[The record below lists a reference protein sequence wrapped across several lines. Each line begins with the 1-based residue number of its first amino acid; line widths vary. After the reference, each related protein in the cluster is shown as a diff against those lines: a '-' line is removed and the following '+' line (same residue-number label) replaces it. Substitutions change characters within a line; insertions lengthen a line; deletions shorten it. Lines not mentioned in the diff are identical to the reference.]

1 MGYSLA
7 NWMELLLWATMAVL
21 LIVMFVSTSASVSS
35 LGTVVSQK
43 HSPVAQALL
52 LRNRLIMQQ
61 QIISFVA
68 QTPYFPRDLCSR
80 FGIPDILNYT
90 MDVFKYDLNNG
101 TD

>member
-1 MGYSLA
+1 MV
-7 NWMELLLWATMAVL
+7 ELLLWVTMAVL
-21 LIVMFVSTSASVSS
+21 LVVMFISTSASVNS

-43 HSPVAQALL
+43 HSPVAHALI

-68 QTPYFPRDLCSR
+68 QTTFFPRNLCSR

-90 MDVFKYDLNNG
+90 MDVFKNDL
-101 TD
+101 